1 MGQAADLQRILSFGS
16 FEVDVVSGELRR
28 QGQKIRLQDQPF
40 RLLVLLL
47 ERAGDVVTREKV
59 RETLWPADTHVDFDH
74 SLNTAV
80 RKLREALGDSAEAP
94 RYVETIARRGYRF
107 IGPVALLPARQVAQS
122 ADAVVASSLLPSP
135 AAHPSTSARRLLI
148 PATVVLICAA
158 ALVAYWTLLRSGLP
172 TASGRRLTLAVLPF
186 DNLSGDADQEYL
198 SDGLTEEMI
207 TQLGRLQPDR
217 LRVLGRSSTWKY
229 KRADR
234 DIGRLR
240 RELGADYLLEGS
252 LRRAGERVRITA
264 HLVQVDDQ
272 SQVWAETYERDFRDV
287 LIVQSDVAEAVAR
300 TIAVTLTPDTQT
312 RLARA
317 RPIHA
322 EAYEDYLRGRFFW
335 NRRTEAALKQALGYF
350 QKAIAADPGYAPA
363 YSGLADSYS
372 SLGASSIVGG
382 LPPRQAMPEAKAA
395 ALRALQ
401 IDGTLAEAHTS
412 LGMVH
417 LLYEWDFSA
426 CEKEFRSAIALD
438 PNYTA
443 AHHWYSHCLLP
454 LGRIEE
460 SLAESKR
467 ALELEPLQ
475 LVVGIHLGWHY
486 LYARQYDRAIG
497 QFRKTLELDPAFP
510 QAQRY
515 VAWAYL
521 QKGMHSEAIAALRA
535 ALNAIERDPDI
546 EGELGYALAAAGRRA
561 EALGMLDGL
570 GHLAATRYVSP
581 YSIAL
586 VHAGLGDRDQALAWL
601 DKAYAERSDYMPY
614 LNLEPMLDGLRS
626 DHRFAALVGR
636 VGLPARISSTR

>member
-1 MGQAADLQRILSFGS
+1 MGQSADLHRILCFGS

-28 QGQKIRLQDQPF
+28 QGLNIRLQDQPF

-47 ERAGDVVTREKV
+47 DHAGEVVTREKA
-59 RETLWPADTHVDFDH
+59 RETLWPADTYVDFDH

-80 RKLREALGDSAEAP
+80 RKLREALGDSAETP

-107 IGPVALLPARQVAQS
+107 IAPVAPLPTVQVAQS
-122 ADAVVASSLLPSP
+122 ADAPAVSLLPSP
-135 AAHPSTSARRLLI
+135 TARPPTSARRLL
-148 PATVVLICAA
+148 VVAIVVVICAA
-158 ALVAYWTLLRSGLP
+158 ALVAYWVVPRPGP
-172 TASGRRLTLAVLPF
+172 TTQSGRRLTLAVLPF
-186 DNLSGDADQEYL
+186 DNLSGDANQEYL

-207 TQLGRLQPDR
+207 TQLGRLEPDR
-217 LRVLGRSSTWKY
+217 LRVLARSSTWKY

-240 RELGADYLLEGS
+240 RELRADYVLEGS

-264 HLVQVDDQ
+264 QLVQVDDQ
-272 SQVWAETYERDFRDV
+272 SQVWAKTYDRDLRDV
-287 LIVQSDVAEAVAR
+287 LILQSEVAEAVAR
-300 TIAVTLTPDTQT
+300 TIAVTLTPEAQA

-317 RPIHA
+317 RPIRP
-322 EAYEDYLRGRFFW
+322 EAYQDYLRGRFFC
-335 NRRTEAALKQALGYF
+335 NRRTEATLKQALGYF

-363 YSGLADSYS
+363 YSGLADCYS

-395 ALRALQ
+395 ALKALQ

-412 LGMVH
+412 LAIVH
-417 LLYEWDFSA
+417 LLYEWDLAAS
-426 CEKEFRSAIALD
+426 EKGFRRAIELD
-438 PNYTA
+438 PNYTT

-454 LGRIEE
+454 LGRTEE

-486 LYARQYDRAIG
+486 LYARQYDQAIE

-510 QAQRY
+510 QALRY
-515 VAWAYL
+515 AAWAYL
-521 QKGMHSEAIAALRA
+521 QKGMYPEAIAALRA
-535 ALNAIERDPDI
+535 AHNSRDRDPEI
-546 EGELGYALAAAGRRA
+546 QGELGHALAVAGRRA
-561 EALGMLDGL
+561 EALAMLEGL
-570 GHLAATRYVSP
+570 GHLSATRYVSP
-581 YSIAL
+581 YSVAL
-586 VHAGLGDRDQALAWL
+586 VHAGLGERDQALVWL

-614 LNLEPMLDGLRS
+614 LRLEPMLDGLRS
-626 DHRFAALVGR
+626 DRRFAALVGR
-636 VGLPARISSTR
+636 VGMPTR